1 MSMHIS
7 ARPGEIAE
15 RVLMPGD
22 PMRAKYI
29 AENYLQNAVCINE
42 IRGMYGYTGEWKGQ
56 KITVMAS
63 GMGTPSIMIYMTE
76 LCREYG
82 AKRVVRIGTCGAVK
96 ESLQV
101 GDLIISTAVST
112 TSGINLYDLPGTFAP
127 ATDFELADRAF
138 HLAKEAGVSAAVGT
152 TLCNDHLYVDH
163 KAEYSRIWEKYG
175 ILASEQEGA
184 GLYTVA
190 AREGVR
196 ALMLLTVVINLYHPE
211 IEMSSEMKEKG
222 LDQMITLGLDT
233 LL

>member
-127 ATDFELADRAF
+127 AADFELADRAY
-138 HLAKEAGVSAAVGT
+138 HLAKEAGLSPVVGT